1 MNKVIL
7 YILSFLLLFV
17 ACSQEEVVTHNDE
30 DTAKEGLVTLNVT
43 IPGAPSHI
51 QTRTT
56 EQGSNAENLI
66 TSLHVT
72 LTVGSTNLEK
82 TFTGSELTETGF
94 TDTGY
99 PTIHIT
105 YPVDVTLLEGVT
117 DIQAQVFAN
126 SLTPPSPIVGES
138 DFWNADKTLKPLFMS
153 GKATINK
160 SDDVY
165 SGEVE
170 LTRQVAKVR
179 LKVTK
184 SIDCIPL
191 NLQILYD
198 EIEVTMLKVANQ
210 SDPLESTDISTIF
223 GFDYISYDKRTGDK
237 LRMVKTDGIHDP
249 LTVVDSCYIHENYKV
264 NASDYND
271 DNTTT
276 LKIEIPTLDP
286 VTNQREILNG
296 VYKIKGDGG
305 YVIRRNHIYTLD
317 IKVRSQ
323 TTPLD
328 ISLLIRPWE
337 VKEENL
343 PDLEPVPAIH

>member
-1 MNKVIL
+1 MNKVIF
-7 YILSFLLLFV
+7 YILSFLFLFV
-17 ACSQEEVVTHNDE
+17 ACSQEEVVTHDDE
-30 DTAKEGLVTLNVT
+30 DKEKERLVTLNVT
-43 IPGAPSHI
+43 IPGAPSYT
-51 QTRTT
+51 QTRAT
-56 EQGSNAENLI
+56 EQGSDAENLI

-72 LTVGSTNLEK
+72 LTVGATNLEK

-94 TDTGY
+94 TDKGY
-99 PTIHIT
+99 PTIRIT

-117 DIQAQVFAN
+117 GIQAQVFAN
-126 SLTPPSPIVGES
+126 SSTPPAPIVGEI

-160 SDDVY
+160 SGDVY
-165 SGEVE
+165 SGEVG

-179 LKVTK
+179 LKVSK

-198 EIEVTMLKVANQ
+198 KIEVTMLKVANQ
-210 SDPLESTDISTIF
+210 SDPLKSIDISTTS
-223 GFDYISYDKRTGDK
+223 GFDYISYNKRTGQE
-237 LRMVKTDGIHDP
+237 LRMVKTNNVHDP
-249 LTVVDSCYIHENYKV
+249 LTVVDSCYIHENYKD
-264 NASDYND
+264 NAIDYND
-271 DNTTT
+271 GNTTT

-286 VTNQREILNG
+286 VTNQEEILSG
-296 VYKIKGDGG
+296 EYKIKGDDG
-305 YVIRRNHIYTLD
+305 YVIKRNHIYTLD

-337 VKEENL
+337 VKEEYY
-343 PDLEPVPAIH
+343 PDLEPVL